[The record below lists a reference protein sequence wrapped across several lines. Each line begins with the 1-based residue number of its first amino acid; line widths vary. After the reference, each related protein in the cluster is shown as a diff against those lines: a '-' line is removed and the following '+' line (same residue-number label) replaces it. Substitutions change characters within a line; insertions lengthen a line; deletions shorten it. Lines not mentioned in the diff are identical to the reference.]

1 MDNNSRRRLGVA
13 LYALGILLII
23 ALAATAVVG
32 DMEASLFDAAIR
44 PEETLRSMR
53 CPVLITRDQVGRVS
67 ARFENTG
74 QRPVARAIRVHISQG
89 FVTLFREEDVKL
101 PLQPGERQR
110 LAWEVTADDAAFGSS
125 LILTRISTLRQA
137 PMPSQSNACGI
148 FVVDLPWIGGTL
160 ATAAWLTLGLL
171 GIGAG
176 GWLWLRASRPLTARR
191 RSAGNA
197 MLAVAITT
205 LAALAA
211 GLAGFWV
218 FGVALLAILVLL
230 LIALASQA
238 ILDS

>member
-1 MDNNSRRRLGVA
+1 MSSDKRRTAGVA
-13 LYALGILLII
+13 LYALGILLTI
-23 ALAATAVVG
+23 ALAATAVLG

-53 CPVLITRDQVGRVS
+53 CPVLITRDEVGQVT

-74 QRPVARAIRVHISQG
+74 QRPVERAIRVHISQG

-110 LAWEVTADDAAFGSS
+110 QAWQVTADDAAFGSS
-125 LILTRISTLRQA
+125 LILARISTLRQA

-148 FVVDLPWIGGTL
+148 FVVDLPWVSGGL
-160 ATAAWLTLGLL
+160 VTAAWLALGLV
-171 GIGAG
+171 GIGVG
-176 GWLWLRASRPLTARR
+176 GWLWLRASRPMTARR

-205 LAALAA
+205 LAALVA
-211 GLAGFWV
+211 GLAGLWV
-218 FGVALLAILVLL
+218 FGILLLAILILL
-230 LIALASQA
+230 LIAIASQA

>member
-1 MDNNSRRRLGVA
+1 
-13 LYALGILLII
+13 
-23 ALAATAVVG
+23 
-32 DMEASLFDAAIR
+32 
-44 PEETLRSMR
+44 
-53 CPVLITRDQVGRVS
+53 VGRVS

-125 LILTRISTLRQA
+125 LILVRISTLRQA

-148 FVVDLPWIGGTL
+148 FVVDLPWVSGAL
-160 ATAAWLTLGLL
+160 VTAAWLGLGLL

-197 MLAVAITT
+197 MVTVAIAAI
-205 LAALAA
+205 AALAV

-218 FGVALLAILVLL
+218 FGIALLAILVLL